1 MISEHGRRLFASTDD
16 NVIGASTLVQIGKMA
31 HLDQR
36 TTRGANMSHE
46 TRWWWIRHAPVT
58 SHTGLI
64 YGQQDVEADFRN
76 TAAALKDLAALLPKE
91 LVLITSD
98 LKRAST
104 TADAIAEAGAK
115 WHQTVSEP
123 GFREQHFGDWQGL
136 STEKVVTIRD
146 KLPHSGWLAPA
157 FERPPN
163 GESFSDVI
171 GRVVP
176 KIIRHTSQ
184 NAGTDIV
191 AVAHGGSIRAALAYA
206 LRLDPESALSFS
218 VENLSLTRL
227 DHIETADDSGVWRI
241 VCVNRVF
248 G

>member
-1 MISEHGRRLFASTDD
+1 
-16 NVIGASTLVQIGKMA
+16 
-31 HLDQR
+31 
-36 TTRGANMSHE
+36 MSRE

-58 SHTGLI
+58 SHAGRI
-64 YGQQDVEADFRN
+64 YGQQDVEADFTN
-76 TAAALKDLAALLPKE
+76 SAAALEGLAALLPE
-91 LVLITSD
+91 DLVLITSD
-98 LKRAST
+98 LKRAVT
-104 TADAIAEAGAK
+104 TADAIAMAGAA
-115 WHQTVSEP
+115 WRQTERDP

-136 STEKVVTIRD
+136 SSEELATVRE

-176 KIIRHTSQ
+176 AIIRHTSQ
-184 NAGTDIV
+184 HTGRDIV

-206 LRLDPESALSFS
+206 LELDPESALSFS
-218 VENLSLTRL
+218 LQNLSLTRL
-227 DHIETADDSGVWRI
+227 DHIETGDDSGVWRI

-248 G
+248 A